1 MISRWSKFVSTM
13 VGPGGFVVDSILVRR
28 WIIWMCAEGIY
39 KDGIDHGEDNIN
51 ARVG

>member
-1 MISRWSKFVSTM
+1 MISRCSKFVSTM

-28 WIIWMCAEGIY
+28 WIIWAEGIY
-39 KDGIDHGEDNIN
+39 KDGIDHGDDNIN